1 MPRHIAATFKPSTAW
16 PSAIVCMLL
25 VSCSPST
32 GISTS
37 PSSAPSTKAPP
48 AAAPNPAARNEHPA
62 PMVPKQASP
71 IPPELP
77 AEQVESIIFSLI
89 DGVRTKA
96 DLTEPHIEGL
106 TGLSLHRLDNRDAS
120 YAKGTTV
127 EGWRFAIGIER
138 FAVDDVRLEIAAI
151 PRKQSEGNS
160 ASDCTLPFD
169 KLRSKL
175 DAANFRSD
183 KSTGLHGK
191 TSNWRFSKNRQV
203 VHVDLYP
210 TEPLARGGIE
220 CIDHISV
227 VID

>member
-1 MPRHIAATFKPSTAW
+1 
-16 PSAIVCMLL
+16 
-25 VSCSPST
+25 
-32 GISTS
+32 
-37 PSSAPSTKAPP
+37 
-48 AAAPNPAARNEHPA
+48 
-62 PMVPKQASP
+62 MVPKQASP

>member
-1 MPRHIAATFKPSTAW
+1 
-16 PSAIVCMLL
+16 ML
-25 VSCSPST
+25 
-32 GISTS
+32 
-37 PSSAPSTKAPP
+37 
-48 AAAPNPAARNEHPA
+48 
-62 PMVPKQASP
+62 PKQVSP
-71 IPPELP
+71 LPPELP
-77 AEQVESIIFSLI
+77 AQQVESIIFGLI

-96 DLTEPHIEGL
+96 DLSEPRIEEL

-120 YAKGTTV
+120 YVKGTTV

-151 PRKQSEGNS
+151 PKKQSEGNS
-160 ASDCTLPFD
+160 ASDCTLAFD

-175 DAANFRSD
+175 DEANFRHD
-183 KSTGLHGK
+183 KSTGVHGK
-191 TSNWRFSKNRQV
+191 TSNWRFSKNQQV

-210 TEPLARGGIE
+210 TDPLDRSGIE